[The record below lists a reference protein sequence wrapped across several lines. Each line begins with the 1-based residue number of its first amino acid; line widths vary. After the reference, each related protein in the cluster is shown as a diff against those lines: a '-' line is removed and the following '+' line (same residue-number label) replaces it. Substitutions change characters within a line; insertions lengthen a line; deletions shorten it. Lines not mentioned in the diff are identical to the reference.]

1 MSKEQ
6 ELELV
11 EDDEQ
16 LDILDPIIDIVS
28 IGSGVIT
35 GAGVSYCLNEVIPAA
50 RTTVETVM
58 RTVGIGS
65 AGVTAQWLT
74 SSAIANDAKDIKE
87 LFKALHGLAGSA
99 GNKLLGGDNDE

>member
-1 MSKEQ
+1 MSKQ

-11 EDDEQ
+11 DDEEE
-16 LDILDPIIDIVS
+16 LDILDPIIDVIS

-35 GAGVSYCLNEVIPAA
+35 GAGVSYALNEIIPAA

-74 SSAIANDAKDIKE
+74 SSAIANDAKDIKS
-87 LFKALHGLAGSA
+87 LFKVLHGLAGSA
-99 GNKLLGGDNDE
+99 SNRLLGGDNDE